1 MTGEVFG
8 RWYLLQTKSR
18 EELRAI
24 ENLERQGVSSFC
36 PQISV
41 EKISRGKRV
50 VVDEVLFPGYL
61 FVNFDHEQI
70 SAMTIRSTRGVLQFV
85 SCLGSPVK
93 VPVSLIESL
102 KQRVTHFA
110 DEVVSN
116 LPNPGDRL
124 EILDGPFRGL
134 EAIFS
139 QPDGNSRAIVL
150 INLLNQK
157 VKATLPLSSI
167 NKRD

>member
-24 ENLERQGVSSFC
+24 ENLERQGVISFC

-50 VVDEVLFPGYL
+50 IVDEVLFPGYL
-61 FVNFDHEQI
+61 FVNFDHEKI

-85 SCLGSPVK
+85 SCAGSPVK
-93 VPVSLIESL
+93 VPVSLIEASNSGSHTSL
-102 KQRVTHFA
+102 MRWSQIYLMQATDWRFSMVHFGVSRQFFLSQTA
-110 DEVVSN
+110 TVV
-116 LPNPGDRL
+116 
-124 EILDGPFRGL
+124 
-134 EAIFS
+134 
-139 QPDGNSRAIVL
+139 
-150 INLLNQK
+150 
-157 VKATLPLSSI
+157 PLS
-167 NKRD
+167 